1 MTWRRSPHDGGKL
14 SRILKHATQ
23 TLHDVTE
30 QRFLT
35 LSGIDGGR
43 LLPNLAALN
52 RGLVFWL
59 YPQTALQLPR
69 GVADTWE
76 GYARAL
82 HAHEAEPDTMLAT
95 RFRLNGVAETIGA
108 IYVACGA
115 TLGISL
121 IRREA
126 SVPDHPVDAS
136 ETAFFE
142 IAEATARRWRD
153 LRGAI
158 DLWGMARG
166 ASWDACISGAATG
179 FCVALTIMGSLERE
193 QMTAGGAIPDLRAR
207 GRA

>member
-1 MTWRRSPHDGGKL
+1 MTWRCSPTDSVKL
-14 SRILKHATQ
+14 SRMLRRATQ

-30 QRFLT
+30 QRFLALT
-35 LSGIDGGR
+35 DAAGGS

-52 RGLVFWL
+52 RALVFWL
-59 YPQTALQLPR
+59 HPQTTLRLPR
-69 GVADTWE
+69 GVAETWE
-76 GYARAL
+76 GYSRAL

-115 TLGISL
+115 TLGVSL

-126 SVPDHPVDAS
+126 AAPHHPANASDA
-136 ETAFFE
+136 AFFE
-142 IAEATARRWRD
+142 IAQATARRWRD

-158 DLWGMARG
+158 DLWGTTRG

-179 FCVALTIMGSLERE
+179 FCVALTIMGALERE
-193 QMTAGGAIPDLRAR
+193 QTMTGGATPDLSDGEGA
-207 GRA
+207 